1 MKQLTIKGE
10 IEDKKCILRKIYIYH
25 LNTNAS
31 DVVTKNIIFFVVV
44 FVQKHT
50 NKFNVHISQLAKSSQ
65 R

>member
-31 DVVTKNIIFFVVV
+31 DVATKKHNFFVVV
-44 FVQKHT
+44 LCTKAHQ
-50 NKFNVHISQLAKSSQ
+50 
-65 R
+65 

>member
-31 DVVTKNIIFFVVV
+31 DVATKNTIFLLLFC
-44 FVQKHT
+44 VQKHT

>member
-31 DVVTKNIIFFVVV
+31 DVVTKNIIFLLLFC
-44 FVQKHT
+44 VQKHT